1 MTNHA
6 DLDVAGSFNTAL
18 MPSGPVDTVPTVVPG
33 FLGDL
38 GVVKGDIPPA
48 VHTAGSRVCGYGLAH
63 TIL

>member
-6 DLDVAGSFNTAL
+6 DLDVAGSFNTVLLA
-18 MPSGPVDTVPTVVPG
+18 SGPVDTVPTVEFS

-48 VHTAGSRVCGYGLAH
+48 VHTAGSRVCGYALAH
-63 TIL
+63 TVL